1 MLSYSCDIW
10 IVKILWLYI
19 IFCLIQSQTSQEFA
33 LIFHDVKSRDEL
45 FGFWPRT
52 LLVDFQRFTSFLINH
67 NARWWNT
74 TRINCLFCLFVCFM
88 VFNATFSNISAISL
102 LSVLMVEET
111 DVPGENHRPVASHWQ
126 TLSHYVVHFTLIEI
140 RTHNI
145 SGDKALIA

>member
-52 LLVDFQRFTSFLINH
+52 FLVDFQRFTSFLINH

-74 TRINCLFCLFVCFM
+74 TRINCLFCLFDGVKRHFQQY
-88 VFNATFSNISAISL
+88 FSYVMTISFIS
-102 LSVLMVEET
+102 E
-111 DVPGENHRPVASHWQ
+111 GNRGHRENHLPIASHWQ
-126 TLSHYVVHFTLIEI
+126 TLSHNVVHLALMEI
-140 RTHNI
+140 WTHTI
-145 SGDKALIA
+145 SGDRHWLLL